1 MEPAPEMPKPA
12 EGKKEITKKPLKPT
26 TIVAVVFIVLAFG
39 FFTYMAAQFVMERQK
54 NNDATKQDS
63 NINKTSQPTV
73 AMAKSASVTFVKG
86 DVTYMEDET
95 ADPVVLETTT
105 KVTLDEGG
113 MIKTG
118 SDALA
123 IITMPDQ
130 SVLRLNADTEVVLT
144 EMSTAETTITN
155 SMGQVYARVASSSKP
170 FNTVIDDAM
179 FSSLGTAYMSV
190 NTEDMQ
196 TVDVYEGSVKK
207 SAAEK
212 TTAMSN
218 SNKYVLGEEEVII
231 SQGYRYYLRYRNE
244 EKKNDTLEKLN
255 EEEVSQNEFVNWNL
269 KEDLRSEKYSKN
281 LGVLDDLIGRYVV
294 ILSPRNDFETTNS
307 SVTVTGKADPS
318 FNLTLNGEEIKN
330 VDGNFTGV
338 VELKIGKNE
347 ISVVGTIGVKG
358 YSVSDSVVVTRKVGD
373 PFEKG
378 DDDDTVVI
386 DDSKDDSTD
395 DEAEDSVQ
403 SKDDSDTEDSD
414 SFNLTTSSSSTGI
427 KVSWKLDSVNSSKFS
442 GLRIIYSNTH
452 KEPVYPG
459 DEDNAPADPDSYVYV
474 SMAQTGSQLLKLT
487 DGKKYYIRM
496 CSVNREDLK
505 CGEYSSVITQT
516 AP

>member
-12 EGKKEITKKPLKPT
+12 EEKKAATKKQLKPT
-26 TIVAVVFIVLAFG
+26 TIIAVVFIVFAFG

-95 ADPVVLETTT
+95 ADPVVLETTS
-105 KVTLDEGG
+105 KVDLEEGG

-118 SDALA
+118 SEALA
-123 IITMPDQ
+123 IIMMPDQ

-144 EMSTAETTITN
+144 EMSTSETTITN

-207 SAAEK
+207 STAEK

-244 EKKNDTLEKLN
+244 EKKNDTLEKLTQ
-255 EEEVSQNEFVNWNL
+255 EEVSQNEFANWNL
-269 KEDLRSEKYSKN
+269 KEDIRTEKYDDD
-281 LGVLDDLIGRYVV
+281 LGVLDDLIGQYVV
-294 ILSPRNDFETTNS
+294 ILSPRDGATI
-307 SVTVTGKADPS
+307 ADSTAVIKGRADES
-318 FNLTLNGEEIKN
+318 FNLTLNGKEIKN
-330 VDGNFTGV
+330 NNGSFSGTVD
-338 VELKIGKNE
+338 LKVGKNE
-347 ISVVGTIGVKG
+347 IEVVGTIGVKG
-358 YSVSDSVVVTRKVGD
+358 YSVSDMIVVYGKVGD

-378 DDDDTVVI
+378 GDDDTVVI
-386 DDSKDDSTD
+386 DDSKDDITD
-395 DEAEDSVQ
+395 KESAMP
-403 SKDDSDTEDSD
+403 SKDDSTTDEDE
-414 SFNLTTSSSSTGI
+414 SFNLTTTTNSSGI
-427 KVSWKLDSVNSSKFS
+427 KVSWKLNTVNSTKYS
-442 GLRIIYSNTH
+442 GLRIVYSSTN

-459 DEDNAPADPDSYVYV
+459 DEDTAPANPDSYVYV
-474 SMAQTGSQLLKLT
+474 SMAQTGSQLLQLT